1 MNQYPHQEEMDLV
14 LEALQEEIKFGSDN
28 PWEAI
33 LDFKEC
39 SSDEDRHAWANLND
53 LEEAVVLKNF
63 AVWYQQEYTHK
74 FPNGRERL

>member
-1 MNQYPHQEEMDLV
+1 MNQYPHQEEIELV
-14 LEALQEEIKFGSDN
+14 LEALQEIIKFSEDN

-39 SSDEDRHAWANLND
+39 SSDEDRYAWANLND

-63 AVWYQQEYTHK
+63 GSWYQQEYTNK
-74 FPNGRERL
+74 FPDNTKRL

>member
-1 MNQYPHQEEMDLV
+1 MNQYPHQEEMNLV
-14 LEALQEEIKFGSDN
+14 LECLQEEVRRDEYS
-28 PWEAI
+28 PWIAV
-33 LDFKEC
+33 LNFKEYG
-39 SSDEDRHAWANLND
+39 SDEDRHAWASLND